1 MDRKIMKTTGKIALI
16 AVSILAGAV
25 IIIGYYGS
33 IPYISPIVHG
43 EKYLAV
49 GGSSM
54 QPTIKPGATVGF
66 ESVSFSDLKV
76 DDIIV
81 FKRPS
86 DNAQVVGRITLV
98 NTDGLQVKG
107 DNIPQ
112 PYEWKVTS
120 EMLIGKVIRINN
132 PP

>member
-1 MDRKIMKTTGKIALI
+1 
-16 AVSILAGAV
+16 
-25 IIIGYYGS
+25 
-33 IPYISPIVHG
+33 
-43 EKYLAV
+43 
-49 GGSSM
+49 
-54 QPTIKPGATVGF
+54 
-66 ESVSFSDLKV
+66 
-76 DDIIV
+76 V

-98 NTDGLQVKG
+98 NSDGLQVKG

-120 EMLIGKVIRINN
+120 EMLIGKVTRIDN

>member
-1 MDRKIMKTTGKIALI
+1 MVIKIEIRASVAMAT
-16 AVSILAGAV
+16 
-25 IIIGYYGS
+25 YN
-33 IPYISPIVHG
+33 G

-54 QPTIKPGATVGF
+54 QPTIKPGATVAY
-66 ESVSFSDLKV
+66 ETVSFSDLKV

-86 DNAQVVGRITLV
+86 DTAQVIGRITLIDS
-98 NTDGLQVKG
+98 DGLQAKG
-107 DNIPQ
+107 DNNAQ

-120 EMLIGKVIRINN
+120 EMLIGKVTRIDN